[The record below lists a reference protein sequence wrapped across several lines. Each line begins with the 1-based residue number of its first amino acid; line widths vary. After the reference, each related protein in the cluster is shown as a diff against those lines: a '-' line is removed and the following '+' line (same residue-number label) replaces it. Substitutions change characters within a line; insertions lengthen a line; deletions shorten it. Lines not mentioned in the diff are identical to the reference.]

1 MKNNIKGNIINAIN
15 PRNYGIVEIDLSE
28 SILDYLW
35 KISNKSKNKKECL
48 KNSLA
53 GNISNS
59 YSVEDENNYFYN
71 EVLEPVLKIYS
82 KSFQGHHPII
92 GHPYNMDCFVK
103 EINCGDNF
111 DFKFKLETFWVNYQ
125 NKHEFNPV
133 HNHSGVYSFVIWLK
147 IPYDYEDQCKLPQ
160 FKGTKKIDL
169 KPGCF
174 EFRYVDMLGYPTN
187 KVYLLNKEEHEG
199 KMLLFPSLLNHQVYP
214 FYNTDEQRVSMSG
227 NVFFSP
233 PKRGVDII

>member
-1 MKNNIKGNIINAIN
+1 MKNNIKGNIINLIN
-15 PRNYGIVEIDLSE
+15 PKNYGIVEIDLSE

-48 KNSLA
+48 KNLLA

-71 EVLEPVLKIYS
+71 EVLEPALKIYWS
-82 KSFQGHHPII
+82 SSHGHNPIMSY
-92 GHPYNMDCFVK
+92 PYHRDCFVK
-103 EINCGDNF
+103 EIGNANNF
-111 DFKFKLETFWVNYQ
+111 EFKLADIWVNYQ
-125 NKHEFNPV
+125 KKHEFNPI
-133 HNHSGVYSFVIWLK
+133 HNHGGVYSFVIWLK

-174 EFRYVDMLGYPTN
+174 EFRYVDMLGYPAS
-187 KVYLLNKEEHEG
+187 KIYFLNKEEHEG
-199 KMLLFPSLLNHQVYP
+199 KMVLFPAMLNHQVYP
-214 FYNTDEQRVSMSG
+214 FYNIDEERVSMSG
-227 NVFFSP
+227 NIFFSP
-233 PKRGVDII
+233 PTKNEWLT

>member
-1 MKNNIKGNIINAIN
+1 MEKNIKGNVINLRN
-15 PRNYGIVEIDLSE
+15 PFNYGIVEIDLSE
-28 SILDYLW
+28 NNIDYLW
-35 KISNKSKNKKECL
+35 KISNKAKNKKISY
-48 KNSLA
+48 KNQLV

-103 EINCGDNF
+103 EIDCDNNF
-111 DFKFKLETFWVNYQ
+111 DVKFKLETFWVNYQ
-125 NKHEFNPV
+125 NKHEFNPI

-169 KPGCF
+169 RPGCF
-174 EFRYVDMLGYPTN
+174 QFRYYNILGNPLTKTYF
-187 KVYLLNKEEHEG
+187 LNKEEHEG
-199 KMLLFPSLLNHQVYP
+199 KMLFFPSSMGHEVFP
-214 FYNTDEQRVSMSG
+214 FYDTDEQRVSMSG
-227 NVFFSP
+227 NIYLTGREVT
-233 PKRGVDII
+233 

>member
-1 MKNNIKGNIINAIN
+1 MMKNNIKGNIIDVIT
-15 PRNYGIVEIDLSE
+15 PRNYGIIEIDLSE

-82 KSFQGHHPII
+82 NSFKGHHPII
-92 GHPYNMDCFVK
+92 GHPYNRDCFVK
-103 EINCGDNF
+103 EIDCDNNF
-111 DFKFKLETFWVNYQ
+111 NIKFKLETFWVNYQ
-125 NKHEFNPV
+125 NKHEFNPIQ
-133 HNHSGVYSFVIWLK
+133 NHSGVYSFVIWLK

-174 EFRYVDMLGYPTN
+174 EFRYVDML
-187 KVYLLNKEEHEG
+187 
-199 KMLLFPSLLNHQVYP
+199 VYP
-214 FYNTDEQRVSMSG
+214 ASKIYFL
-227 NVFFSP
+227 
-233 PKRGVDII
+233 K

>member
-1 MKNNIKGNIINAIN
+1 MMKNNIKGNIINLIN
-15 PRNYGIVEIDLSE
+15 PKNYGIVEIDLSE

-35 KISNKSKNKKECL
+35 KISNKSKNKKECM
-48 KNSLA
+48 KKSLA

-59 YSVEDENNYFYN
+59 YVVEDENNYFYN
-71 EVLEPVLKIYS
+71 EVLEPALKIYWS
-82 KSFQGHHPII
+82 SSHGHNPIMSY
-92 GHPYNMDCFVK
+92 PYHRDCFVK
-103 EINCGDNF
+103 EIGNANNF
-111 DFKFKLETFWVNYQ
+111 EFKLADIWVNYQ
-125 NKHEFNPV
+125 KKHEFNPI
-133 HNHSGVYSFVIWLK
+133 HNHGGVYSFVIWLK

-169 KPGCF
+169 KPGYF
-174 EFRYVDMLGYPTN
+174 EFRYIDMLGYPTN

-227 NVFFSP
+227 NLLFSP
-233 PKRGVDII
+233 PKKKKGG